1 MEGAD
6 FGDELDDELD
16 VAPAEATVA
25 AATAVT
31 AEAAAAAAAAM
42 EATAAAEA
50 ADDDDAAEATSPS
63 LSAPPGAAGADADT
77 GADADAAAA
86 ARRRDIAASADDRR
100 TLALDAV
107 PLSAYARER
116 RERRAEELAAWLA
129 EEGQGRAE
137 SPESAG
143 PPVEAPEAVA
153 EPEA

>member
-42 EATAAAEA
+42 EATAAADA

-63 LSAPPGAAGADADT
+63 LCNCFQFM
-77 GADADAAAA
+77 
-86 ARRRDIAASADDRR
+86 
-100 TLALDAV
+100 
-107 PLSAYARER
+107 LS
-116 RERRAEELAAWLA
+116 LAALCR
-129 EEGQGRAE
+129 EIN
-137 SPESAG
+137 
-143 PPVEAPEAVA
+143 
-153 EPEA
+153 

>member
-16 VAPAEATVA
+16 VAPAEATLATA
-25 AATAVT
+25 AAVT

-63 LSAPPGAAGADADT
+63 LSPPPMAAVADADT
-77 GADADAAAA
+77 GAGADAAAA

-116 RERRAEELAAWLA
+116 RERRAEDELAAWLA
-129 EEGQGRAE
+129 EEGQERT
-137 SPESAG
+137 ESAA
-143 PPVEAPEAVA
+143 PPVETREAVA
-153 EPEA
+153 EPEV